1 MNWLVRANAIHRFY
15 AERGVSQLVGWGR
28 ARDGREVGS
37 KLENSL
43 RDLIERGVT
52 SITTY
57 HEAGESDEAFAA
69 LRLEAAALAE
79 TAARL
84 EQGGVTTGAPFLA
97 RVRIKVE
104 PMYDANTAERLLVSF
119 ECGCGPAGRPRS
131 RRT

>member
-69 LRLEAAALAE
+69 LRLEATALADP
-79 TAARL
+79 AARL
-84 EQGGVTTGAPFLA
+84 ELRCAAIGDSFLA
-97 RVRIKVE
+97 TVRIKIQL
-104 PMYDANTAERLLVSF
+104 MYGATTAERLMVAF
-119 ECGCGPAGRPRS
+119 KCGCGPGGRPRS
-131 RRT
+131 RST